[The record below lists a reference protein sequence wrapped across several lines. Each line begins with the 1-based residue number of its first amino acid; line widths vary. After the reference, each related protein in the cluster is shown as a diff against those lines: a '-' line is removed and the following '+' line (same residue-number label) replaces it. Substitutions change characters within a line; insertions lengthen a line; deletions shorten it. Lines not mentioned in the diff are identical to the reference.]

1 MPYIFK
7 LAAILVIS
15 YAISQAS
22 RHLVADFILRQTIC
36 STIKRTNYLDHL
48 THLICVFNLSID
60 LSNSETNNQEHA
72 EDLKRLD
79 SFKSTLREKK
89 EEYDE
94 LYKKVSY
101 AIRVSSGTKTFDWLC
116 KKKAAELLAAYEKLE
131 ETYNMTIV
139 DYESFLPE
147 FKKALEASKEAC

>member
-1 MPYIFK
+1 MPHFFK
-7 LAAILVIS
+7 LVAIFVIF
-15 YAISQAS
+15 YAISQALKP
-22 RHLVADFILRQTIC
+22 LVANFILRLAIC

-48 THLICVFNLSID
+48 THLICLFNLSID
-60 LSNSETNNQEHA
+60 IPNSDINNQVQP
-72 EDLKRLD
+72 EDLKFVD

-116 KKKAAELLAAYEKLE
+116 KKEAAELLTAYEKLE
-131 ETYNMTIV
+131 ETYNMVIV

-147 FKKALEASKEAC
+147 FTKALEASKEAC